1 MMASSMA
8 AKLPEPGLLPS
19 IMEGLKPVGAMALP
33 LVMLAFKFSVTPT
46 FLVILPPAWSS
57 T

>member
-1 MMASSMA
+1 MKSNETMASSIRTTE
-8 AKLPEPGLLPS
+8 LP
-19 IMEGLKPVGAMALP
+19 PVDDVAGETRCRR
-33 LVMLAFKFSVTPT
+33 MLAFRFRVTPT